1 VALFGRRR
9 VPARAVPAA
18 LARPE
23 KALRAERNDHGFLA
37 DDGLTINFEGY
48 DLFDT
53 NGTQLDVQHGFGAM
67 EVVAGVWVS
76 RVAGL
81 SHYPAAARSPAL
93 KPLEEALLRHEPDNA
108 IDPNAVSIRLADGQL
123 AGHVPADVAPIVRT
137 LMLPETWGVA
147 RILGVYSLARK
158 GPIGIRLLI
167 PFGADLM
174 LTVHDP
180 D

>member
-53 NGTQLDVQHGFGAM
+53 NGTQLDVQHGGRRRRLGLPRSRP
-67 EVVAGVWVS
+67 ESLPGRRSVAG
-76 RVAGL
+76 AQ
-81 SHYPAAARSPAL
+81 A
-93 KPLEEALLRHEPDNA
+93 
-108 IDPNAVSIRLADGQL
+108 
-123 AGHVPADVAPIVRT
+123 T
-137 LMLPETWGVA
+137 
-147 RILGVYSLARK
+147 
-158 GPIGIRLLI
+158 
-167 PFGADLM
+167 
-174 LTVHDP
+174 
-180 D
+180 